1 MIDVGNY
8 IASGDQVIAV
18 PKSIHGDCIRGR
30 ALEISEFVLERD
42 GTRRLPLESHR
53 LSEEPVH
60 PRSCGDTHEDSFFA

>member
-18 PKSIHGDCIRGR
+18 PKSIHGDCIRCR
-30 ALEISEFVLERD
+30 VLEIDEFVLELD
-42 GTRRLPLESHR
+42 GGRRLPLKSHR

-60 PRSCGDTHEDSFFA
+60 LRSCGDTHENIFFA